1 MGFCRFWN
9 EPCETAPA
17 VKCSFRFAITC
28 VKSKNTHERTKGSQ
42 MKTANA
48 IEQREKDGITILD
61 LKGKLT
67 LGFENARL
75 RAGLLSLLDAGTK
88 NVVLNFHDISAI
100 DTTGL
105 ATLDFCAMKFRDGG
119 GQLALFNYPS
129 TLGTVAEILK
139 LNLMFEIH
147 HDEVHAVNSFFP
159 ERRVLRYDILEF
171 VECWRTSWKPTLAP
185 A

>member
-1 MGFCRFWN
+1 MFFPFGHYV
-9 EPCETAPA
+9 CEEQEHPQ
-17 VKCSFRFAITC
+17 
-28 VKSKNTHERTKGSQ
+28 KNKGSQ

-61 LKGKLT
+61 VKGKVTIGL
-67 LGFENARL
+67 ENARL
-75 RAGLLSLLDAGTK
+75 RARLLSLLDAGTK
-88 NVVLNFHDISAI
+88 KVVLNLRNVSAI

-105 ATLDFCAMKFRDGG
+105 GTLDFYGMKFRDAG
-119 GQLALFNYPS
+119 GQLVLFNYPP

-171 VECWRTSWKPTLAP
+171 VECWRTSWKPTLAS